1 MFFYLYQLKYFH
13 SISNERSEYQ
23 ETNLDQITNYSL
35 RYAED
40 DAEDDKPKQ
49 RVRPTTEEDATQRY
63 DTEGTPRVI
72 SGATSMTDLR
82 TKETPKIAKNKLL
95 DQKKEDFTEASCS
108 GIQSPEKTYNYCVEG
123 TPGDFSRNDSL
134 SDLDESKPTVTEGI
148 EKLGDQ
154 QPQQSSDDKKKEKE
168 EKAVSDNI
176 PATPKSVTFLADET
190 PLMFSRTSSMGSLE
204 SAEPAC
210 VDDKSSIVSDFR

>member
-1 MFFYLYQLKYFH
+1 MALVCLIYYKILLNPFY
-13 SISNERSEYQ
+13 SISNERSEFQ

-35 RYAED
+35 RYAEG
-40 DAEDDKPKQ
+40 
-49 RVRPTTEEDATQRY
+49 PTTEEDATQRY
-63 DTEGTPRVI
+63 DTEGTPRII

-82 TKETPKIAKNKLL
+82 SKEAPKIAKNKIL

-134 SDLDESKPTVTEGI
+134 SDLDESKPLVASEI
-148 EKLGDQ
+148 EKLGALQ
-154 QPQQSSDDKKKEKE
+154 LPQSSHDKKKEKE
-168 EKAVSDNI
+168 EKAAVDNI

-210 VDDKSSIVSDFR
+210 IDDKSSIVSDFR